1 MGVFFRH
8 WPKQRQREAS
18 HPSRGQKIAF
28 AHLCSL
34 LENERWINYL
44 QQKGQSAEKTI
55 QKHPRESERC
65 FGRLGGIQWFQ
76 VPLPLLFPR
85 ADGIPAA
92 PNGLAALTC
101 WNKNWDETEKNT
113 MTSTSSLQSSKK
125 EWGWREWNFKNS
137 RYSNVAMQP
146 WVSESIYLHKNCLIQ
161 TQMLSPRPDPVE
173 YDPCHGLGSGHA
185 VDCYPSPQ
193 RACSKSS
200 EKLTVLALSFR
211 LKKNVFPTH
220 FFRIWWVWRSS
231 KIWRIFQ
238 IQEGTPTA
246 SRLGCRCKSLAQ
258 VLEFKESISICFH
271 MKLYKHKNN
280 KYPTKIHWQMG
291 SPWIHHESPSVCL

>member
-1 MGVFFRH
+1 MIPGASASAVSASRWH
-8 WPKQRQREAS
+8 SSCTKRTRCLNMLKQ
-18 HPSRGQKIAF
+18 KM
-28 AHLCSL
+28 
-34 LENERWINYL
+34 RWD
-44 QQKGQSAEKTI
+44 
-55 QKHPRESERC
+55 
-65 FGRLGGIQWFQ
+65 W
-76 VPLPLLFPR
+76 
-85 ADGIPAA
+85 
-92 PNGLAALTC
+92 
-101 WNKNWDETEKNT
+101 KNT

-146 WVSESIYLHKNCLIQ
+146 WASESIYLHKNCLIQ

-200 EKLTVLALSFR
+200 EKLTVLTLPFCS
-211 LKKNVFPTH
+211 KKNVFPTH

-238 IQEGTPTA
+238 IREGTPTA

-280 KYPTKIHWQMG
+280 KYPAKIHFDKCDHHGFTMNHPVLDSRAPLLTGCPGLACWTATSWRWPFVPNSKDKKSCFWYFSSIMLYQLSDCQAEMWTFHLPGESTLHG
-291 SPWIHHESPSVCL
+291 SMKW